1 MHHLSLEPARIGIFP
16 FLLIFAFFL
25 SVESRA
31 QTTPAGTQVHP
42 KESLTGGPPVLKK
55 LVEDVRATL
64 KERGYTLDKKSQ
76 FTGSVFKGSSV
87 IFKLQ
92 FPEGKDRKVI
102 RKLGI
107 GLAHEIPDEAVM
119 VQIFISDSQD
129 RKLSPL
135 YTGLAETSFIYEWE
149 ARYGENH
156 FLIEIRLEES
166 ESNVANFELLFGS
179 ELYTPSAAFGREEK
193 DQNLNLPQSPGTKQ
207 PDTEGRAPG
216 TTEVRNYFEVFKKE
230 F

>member
-1 MHHLSLEPARIGIFP
+1 MHHFSLEPVRIGIFP
-16 FLLIFAFFL
+16 FLLIFALFL
-25 SVESRA
+25 SAESRA
-31 QTTPAGTQVHP
+31 QTTPAGTHVNP
-42 KESLTGGPPVLKK
+42 KESLTGGPPTLKK

-92 FPEGKDRKVI
+92 FPEGKDRKII

-207 PDTEGRAPG
+207 PGLDGRAPG
-216 TTEVRNYFEVFKKE
+216 TTETRNYFEVFKKE

>member
-1 MHHLSLEPARIGIFP
+1 MRFFRFDPGRVGFFP
-16 FLLIFAFFL
+16 FLLLIFL
-25 SVESRA
+25 ILHSESDA
-31 QTTPAGTQVHP
+31 QTTPAGTPVHT
-42 KESLTGGPPVLKK
+42 KESLTGGLPTLRS
-55 LVEDVRATL
+55 LVDGVRSTL
-64 KERGYTLDKKSQ
+64 KERGYVIDRKSQ
-76 FTGSVFKGSSV
+76 FTGSVFKGNSV

-92 FPEGKDRKVI
+92 FPDGKDRKVI

-107 GLAHEIPDEAVM
+107 GLAHEIPDQSVM

-135 YTGLAETSFIYEWE
+135 YTGLAETAFVYEWE

-156 FLIEIRLEES
+156 FLVEIRLEES

-179 ELYTPSAAFGREEK
+179 QLYTPSTAFGR
-193 DQNLNLPQSPGTKQ
+193 DPTDPANQPQSPGTSQ
-207 PDTEGRAPG
+207 PGTEGRLQG
-216 TTEVRNYFEVFKKE
+216 TSEIKNYFEVFKKE